1 MRTFTLSFTAFVM
14 LSLASGCVIRGAI
27 PVGYT
32 GSTYVSGGGSYA
44 VTAPVATSATAA
56 SNAGVSTSMSVGT
69 AQAGL
74 STTVVS
80 SSTGAS
86 AGMTVNTPNGPIG
99 MNIGASQT
107 GASIG
112 MVTPRA
118 SVSMTAGQNG
128 ASVGVDA
135 RPAGGPGLGA
145 GVAVEAE

>member
-1 MRTFTLSFTAFVM
+1 MRAFTLSLSAFVM
-14 LSLASGCVIRGAI
+14 LSLASGCVIRGAV
-27 PVGYT
+27 PVGYS

-44 VTAPVATSATAA
+44 VAAPVTATVAQGA
-56 SNAGVSTSMSVGT
+56 SVSSTMSVGT

-74 STTVVS
+74 STSVTS

-86 AGMTVNTPNGPIG
+86 AGMVVNTPRGPVG

-112 MVTPRA
+112 VVTPA
-118 SVSMTAGQNG
+118 ANVSMSAGQNG

-135 RPAGGPGLGA
+135 RAAGGPDVGA
-145 GVAVEAE
+145 GVEVESE

>member
-1 MRTFTLSFTAFVM
+1 MRTITLSLTAFVM
-14 LSLASGCVIRGAI
+14 LSLASGCVFRGAI

-32 GSTYVSGGGSYA
+32 GSTYASGGGSFA
-44 VTAPVATSATAA
+44 VAAPVATSA
-56 SNAGVSTSMSVGT
+56 SAGVSTTMSAGT

-86 AGMTVNTPNGPIG
+86 AGMTVNTPNGPVG
-99 MNIGASQT
+99 MNVGVSQT

-118 SVSMTAGQNG
+118 NVSMSAGQNG
-128 ASVGVDA
+128 ASANVDA
-135 RPAGGPGLGA
+135 RPAGGPTLGA